1 MVMKKGDFTK
11 GVGFVI
17 FLTMALFLFMPV
29 GEAGADMLS
38 YAAKFVCGSKST
50 DTGAVK
56 GLYATG
62 VNIHNPQLKEV
73 QFMKKAVVAFAE
85 RNTTRGPISG
95 IHPEVLDSDQ
105 AMEVDCKDIRDG
117 LFTGVALPA
126 HIEGFVVIMVPVDPT
141 GGIVP
146 ELDVVT
152 KVTARH
158 RGSATDFTS
167 DVESIDIETVNPKRI
182 LTGN

>member
-1 MVMKKGDFTK
+1 MVMKKDNFTK

-17 FLTMALFLFMPV
+17 FLTMALFLVMPV

-38 YAAKFVCGSKST
+38 YAAKFVCGGKSN

-62 VNIHNPQLKEV
+62 VNIHNPQQMEV
-73 QFMKKAVVAFAE
+73 QFLKKAVVAFPE
-85 RNTTRGPISG
+85 RSKTRGPISNTLK
-95 IHPEVLDSDQ
+95 ETLQSDE
-105 AMEVDCKDIRDG
+105 AMEVDCKDIRDH
-117 LFTGVALPA
+117 LFVGVELPA
-126 HIEGFVVIMVPVDPT
+126 HIEGFVVIMVLADPT
-141 GGIVP
+141 SQFLP

-158 RGSATDFTS
+158 RGIATDFTS
-167 DVESIDIETVNPKRI
+167 DVESIDIEVVDPKRI
-182 LTGN
+182 LF